1 MLNPMM
7 GRGYQGYMQANQS
20 VVEEEDEE
28 TKEWEQEQLRRG
40 GLRAESIEPVAKPVY
55 KPAPST
61 LISHLVESWY

>member
-1 MLNPMM
+1 MVPLPSS
-7 GRGYQGYMQANQS
+7 ANAFPTAPYR
-20 VVEEEDEE
+20 EEEDEE